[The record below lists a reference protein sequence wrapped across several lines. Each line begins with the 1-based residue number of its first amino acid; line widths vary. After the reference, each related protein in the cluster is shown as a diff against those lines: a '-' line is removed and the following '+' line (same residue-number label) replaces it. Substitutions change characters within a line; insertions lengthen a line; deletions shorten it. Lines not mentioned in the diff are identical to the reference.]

1 MRRPTRRD
9 LPLVLVLV
17 VAAGVLAYLLLRQA
31 EPDDPFAR
39 YCEEVEEHQAVI
51 GAARSAGETT
61 GLIRALPAFED
72 LAEAAP
78 DDIEDEWRI
87 VVSRVTDLRD
97 ALADA
102 DVDPAAYDPEKPPEG
117 VDAEDLEAI
126 KAAAVRLG
134 SRETAAALTGV
145 EQQARDVCQTPLS
158 L

>member
-9 LPLVLVLV
+9 LPLLLVLVLV
-17 VAAGVLAYLLLRQA
+17 GGLLAYLLLRQA

-39 YCEEVEEHQAVI
+39 YCEEVEEHQAAI

-72 LAEAAP
+72 LAAQAP
-78 DDIEDEWRI
+78 DDIADEWRI
-87 VVSRVTDLRD
+87 VVSRITDLRD

-102 DVDPAAYDPEKPPEG
+102 DVDPAAYDPEKPPQG
-117 VDAEDLEAI
+117 VGTADLEAI
-126 KAAAVRLG
+126 KVAALRLG